1 MGSDAGA
8 AGSAPAI
15 PEEAA
20 AFVAARRVGR
30 LATADAEGRP
40 HVVPVC
46 YAFDGRRIYTAV
58 DRKPKSRPAR
68 GLKRVLNILAN
79 PNVALVVD
87 DYSEDWSDL
96 AYVLVRGS
104 AEFLEDGEER
114 AVAESLL
121 RDKYPQYREMLAPG
135 CAVIA
140 ITPTKTVAWGRAA
153 TGERS

>member
-1 MGSDAGA
+1 MGGD
-8 AGSAPAI
+8 APAV
-15 PEEAA
+15 PEAA
-20 AFVAARRVGR
+20 AAFLAARRVGR

-68 GLKRVLNILAN
+68 GLKRTLNILEN

-87 DYSEDWSDL
+87 DYSEDWSKL
-96 AYVLVRGS
+96 GYVMVRGA
-104 AEFLEDGEER
+104 AELLEDGEER
-114 AVAESLL
+114 DAAEKLL
-121 RDKYPQYREMLAPG
+121 RDKYPQYREHLAPG

-140 ITPTKTVAWGRAA
+140 ITPTRTVAWGRV
-153 TGERS
+153 G

>member
-1 MGSDAGA
+1 MDRDA
-8 AGSAPAI
+8 SAMPD
-15 PEEAA
+15 EAA

-30 LATADAEGRP
+30 LATADERGRP

-58 DRKPKSRPAR
+58 DRKPKRRPAR
-68 GLKRVLNILAN
+68 GLKRVLNVLAN

-87 DYSEDWSDL
+87 DYSEDWTEL
-96 AYVLVRGS
+96 AYVLVHGS
-104 AEFLEDGEER
+104 AELLEDGEER
-114 AVAESLL
+114 TAAETLL
-121 RDKYPQYREMLAPG
+121 RDKYPQYRELLDPG

-153 TGERS
+153 AGAR

>member
-1 MGSDAGA
+1 MGRDA
-8 AGSAPAI
+8 SAI
-15 PEEAA
+15 PEAAA

-30 LATADAEGRP
+30 LATADERGRP

-58 DRKPKSRPAR
+58 DRKPKRRPAR
-68 GLKRVLNILAN
+68 GLKRVLNVLAN

-87 DYSEDWSDL
+87 DYSEDWAEL
-96 AYVLVRGS
+96 AYVLVHGS
-104 AEFLEDGEER
+104 AELLEDGEER
-114 AVAESLL
+114 AAAETLL
-121 RDKYPQYREMLAPG
+121 RDKYPQYRELLDPG

-153 TGERS
+153 AGAR